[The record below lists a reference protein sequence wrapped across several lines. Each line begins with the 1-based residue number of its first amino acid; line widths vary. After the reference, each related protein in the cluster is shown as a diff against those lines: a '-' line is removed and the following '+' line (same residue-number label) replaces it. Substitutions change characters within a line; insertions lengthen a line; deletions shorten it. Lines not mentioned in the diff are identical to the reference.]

1 MTHTRKFC
9 EPVLQQTVFPFGGR
23 IVGGAPAGELK
34 SSVAFLTKR
43 GFFHQFCGGALIHPE
58 WIITAAHCVE
68 DYCDQSHGNYDF
80 IIKVKDSIIFSPEII
95 QGFGPSQFKILYI
108 DGQDIQTE
116 FQKIKIRA
124 RT

>member
-9 EPVLQQTVFPFGGR
+9 EPILQQTVFPFGGR

-80 IIKVKDSIIFSPEII
+80 IIKVKDSVIFYRRSSKD
-95 QGFGPSQFKILYI
+95 FGRVNSKSFI
-108 DGQDIQTE
+108 
-116 FQKIKIRA
+116 
-124 RT
+124 

>member
-1 MTHTRKFC
+1 MILVLNTFD
-9 EPVLQQTVFPFGGR
+9 PILQQTVFPFGGR

-68 DYCDQSHGNYDF
+68 DYCDRSHGNYDF
-80 IIKVKDSIIFSPEII
+80 IIKVKDLPILNVPEESPD
-95 QGFGPSQFKILYI
+95 PRMSA
-108 DGQDIQTE
+108 D
-116 FQKIKIRA
+116 
-124 RT
+124 